1 LKTYE
6 DYDELPNMYL
16 TGQSKLKSELEA
28 AKQVAPYARKLIVLN
43 ESIARTAQQTN
54 AMRVNYSKIAS
65 KIKAEVAEDENLRGD
80 TTQLN
85 STRGGDKSSLNVTGV
100 EGSPMKRSPRKAGGK
115 QVQLDESQVFA
126 EADEEMLAAGRFD
139 RQHIIY

>member
-1 LKTYE
+1 MKTYE

-85 STRGGDKSSLNVTGV
+85 STRGDKSSLNVTGV

-115 QVQLDESQVFA
+115 QVQLDESQVLA
-126 EADEEMLAAGRFD
+126 EADEELVAAGRFD
-139 RQHIIY
+139 SHHIIY